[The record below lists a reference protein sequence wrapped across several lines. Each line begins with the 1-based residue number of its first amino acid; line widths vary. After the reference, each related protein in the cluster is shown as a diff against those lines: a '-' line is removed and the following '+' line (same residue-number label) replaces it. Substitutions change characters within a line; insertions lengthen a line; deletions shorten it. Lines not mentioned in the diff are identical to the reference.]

1 MSEDLPASPPPQS
14 RNFFPRRRIPHR
26 ATAPTPDLRKPA
38 DRAVPGRSPAA
49 VHSLRPHNPIGE
61 DQPARSN
68 DARHYF
74 SRPGRELLRPGG
86 GLLHTAPPIPAD
98 FPGAAAPPDA
108 WDRALPSAKTMWPL
122 PLDGPVATR
131 RVPAARTHRPA
142 SDR

>member
-108 WDRALPSAKTMWPL
+108 GHRPPTPGETEGALAYHGLVP
-122 PLDGPVATR
+122 TR